1 MLEIYVSNNISIIM
15 INDKH
20 LEIFGNIYL
29 RINSMLSWGE
39 KDKCKLF
46 LVISYSKRQYAP
58 RVSRV
63 VVSD

>member
-1 MLEIYVSNNISIIM
+1 MLEIYVCNNIRSIIM

-20 LEIFGNIYL
+20 LDIFANIYL

-39 KDKCKLF
+39 KTNVNF
-46 LVISYSKRQYAP
+46 LVIFYSKRQYAP
-58 RVSRV
+58 RVSGV